1 MRKILTVL
9 LCALTTCA
17 SIAPVHADES
27 APLQTPLHPALTL
40 TLTDSLPLTAAQV
53 LSTPVMLSALPFPQP
68 APAPLQEA
76 SVMSRAVDSVQKTL
90 DQAMDY
96 LGVRY
101 RRGGTTPESGFDC
114 SGYVRNVFAQS
125 LGLILPHN
133 AKAISK
139 AGEFIT
145 KNELQPGDLVFFNTM
160 RRAFSHVGIYLGN
173 DLFVHAPRAGGKVR
187 IEDMTDRYWKRR
199 FDGARRVQP
208 S

>member
-9 LCALTTCA
+9 LCALSACVLPA
-17 SIAPVHADES
+17 HADEPS
-27 APLQTPLHPALTL
+27 QLQPGLTL
-40 TLTDSLPLTAAQV
+40 TLPASSPLTAAQV
-53 LSTPVMLSALPFPQP
+53 LSTPVFMSALPFPQP
-68 APAPLQEA
+68 TPAPAPVLE
-76 SVMSRAVDSVQKTL
+76 SSTVMSRAVDSVQSTL

-101 RRGGTTPESGFDC
+101 KRGGTSRESGFDC
-114 SGYVRNVFAQS
+114 SGYVRSVFAES

-139 AGEFIT
+139 AGERVT
-145 KNELQPGDLVFFNTM
+145 QNELQPGDLVFFNTM

-173 DLFVHAPRAGGKVR
+173 DLFVHAPRTGGKVR

>member
-9 LCALTTCA
+9 LCTFSACVLPA
-17 SIAPVHADES
+17 HADES
-27 APLQTPLHPALTL
+27 SLAQPGLTL
-40 TLTDSLPLTAAQV
+40 TQTDSSPLTAAQV
-53 LSTPVMLSALPFPQP
+53 LTTPVFLSALPFPQP
-68 APAPLQEA
+68 APVPALE
-76 SVMSRAVDSVQKTL
+76 SSTVMSRAVDSVQKTL

-101 RRGGTTPESGFDC
+101 RRGGTSATSGFDC
-114 SGYVRNVFAQS
+114 SGYVRSVFAES

-208 S
+208 SS

>member
-9 LCALTTCA
+9 LCALSACVLPA
-17 SIAPVHADES
+17 HADEPS
-27 APLQTPLHPALTL
+27 LAQPGLTL
-40 TLTDSLPLTAAQV
+40 TLTDSSPLTAAQV
-53 LSTPVMLSALPFPQP
+53 LTTPVFLSALPFPQP
-68 APAPLQEA
+68 APAPALE
-76 SVMSRAVDSVQKTL
+76 SSTVMSRAVDSVQKTL

-114 SGYVRNVFAQS
+114 SGYVRSVFAES

-133 AKAISK
+133 AKAISL
-139 AGEFIT
+139 AGERVT
-145 KNELQPGDLVFFNTM
+145 KSDLQPGDLVFFNTM
-160 RRAFSHVGIYLGN
+160 KRAFSHVGIYLGN
-173 DLFVHAPRAGGKVR
+173 DLFVHAPRTGSKVR

-208 S
+208 E